1 MINVD
6 KILSELTREE
16 KVCLLS
22 GHKSWFTNKVSRV
35 GLSPIMLTDGPHGLR
50 KKRMDDKQ
58 AGLGQTEPS
67 TCFPAACTSGSTW
80 NKDLLYKMG
89 VAMGEE
95 CRYYDVNLILGP
107 AVNIKRNPFCGRNF
121 EYFSEDPHIAGQLG
135 ARLTRG
141 IEDMGVGTS
150 VKHFACNNN
159 EANRYFGDS
168 IVDERAYREIYLK
181 AFEPI
186 IKEGRPQTVMCAYNK
201 VNGVYASENRR
212 LLTEILRD
220 DWGFEGLVMSDWG
233 AVNDRIEGLKAGLD
247 LEMPGDVSYNRQVI
261 LDALNDGSLDDETLD
276 RAVRRVLNMIYNTT
290 VSAGKLPDKFND
302 HSELAKAISTEGAV
316 LLKNEGKIL
325 PLDNT
330 AQYLVV
336 GEMFNKM
343 RYQGAGSSLIRPYK
357 LTSPKDAFDANGI
370 RYEYCKG
377 YDLNSFEA
385 DGELVSRATER
396 AASYDTILFF
406 GGLSE
411 DAESEG
417 FDRETLSLPKN
428 QLELLLEL
436 AKSGKKIVFVMYGG
450 RPVDMSF
457 DRSVDAILNM
467 YLPGQ
472 SGGEATHDL
481 LFGKANPSG
490 RLVETWPVSYDDVP
504 FGEEFTLTTNDRYKE
519 SIFVGYRYYTS
530 FDMPVKY
537 PFGYGLSY
545 TDFAYSNMTAEVS
558 DNTVHVE
565 VDVENIGD
573 RDGATVLE
581 IFVNAPKSEVIKPL
595 RELRGFDKVYL
606 SAGEKKR
613 VSVDIPVDSL
623 RYYIDGDWRLEGG
636 EYTFELCLDANTP
649 IISAKAHIDSP
660 EQVRENDIYIQLY
673 GSDYK
678 RFLSITDEEFD
689 RLIGREIASPEVTR
703 PYDLNTPMR
712 SYRTVGGRMLFG
724 MLNFAFKTAYN
735 MENLGNNTPDKE
747 TRVKNA
753 YFTWRTINSK
763 SLRSICYCSEG
774 RLSHQLAVF
783 LLDIANNH
791 PIRAIGRLFKPE
803 KNINLPE

>member
-50 KKRMDDKQ
+50 KKQMDDKQ

-233 AVNDRIEGLKAGLD
+233 AVNDRVEGLKAGLD

-290 VSAGKLPDKFND
+290 VSAGKLPDKFNE
-302 HSELAKAISTEGAV
+302 HSELAKTISTEGAV
-316 LLKNEGKIL
+316 LLKNEGNTL

-336 GEMFNKM
+336 GEMFEKM

-357 LTSPKDAFDANGI
+357 LTTPKDAFDANP
-370 RYEYCKG
+370 
-377 YDLNSFEA
+377 
-385 DGELVSRATER
+385 ELT
-396 AASYDTILFF
+396 
-406 GGLSE
+406 
-411 DAESEG
+411 
-417 FDRETLSLPKN
+417 N
-428 QLELLLEL
+428 LLLDPYFTQ
-436 AKSGKKIVFVMYGG
+436 KIA
-450 RPVDMSF
+450 D
-457 DRSVDAILNM
+457 L
-467 YLPGQ
+467 LPGWRKVVAQ
-472 SGGEATHDL
+472 GALNGMPTPAFSSAL
-481 LFGKANPSG
+481 AY
-490 RLVETWPVSYDDVP
+490 YD
-504 FGEEFTLTTNDRYKE
+504 
-519 SIFVGYRYYTS
+519 GYR
-530 FDMPVKY
+530 
-537 PFGYGLSY
+537 
-545 TDFAYSNMTAEVS
+545 
-558 DNTVHVE
+558 
-565 VDVENIGD
+565 
-573 RDGATVLE
+573 
-581 IFVNAPKSEVIKPL
+581 
-595 RELRGFDKVYL
+595 
-606 SAGEKKR
+606 
-613 VSVDIPVDSL
+613 
-623 RYYIDGDWRLEGG
+623 
-636 EYTFELCLDANTP
+636 C
-649 IISAKAHIDSP
+649 
-660 EQVRENDIYIQLY
+660 
-673 GSDYK
+673 
-678 RFLSITDEEFD
+678 D
-689 RLIGREIASPEVTR
+689 RLPANLLQAQRDYFGAHTYERIDADRGQFFHT
-703 PYDLNTPMR
+703 NWTGH
-712 SYRTVGGRMLFG
+712 GGD
-724 MLNFAFKTAYN
+724 TAATQY
-735 MENLGNNTPDKE
+735 
-747 TRVKNA
+747 V
-753 YFTWRTINSK
+753 
-763 SLRSICYCSEG
+763 
-774 RLSHQLAVF
+774 V
-783 LLDIANNH
+783 
-791 PIRAIGRLFKPE
+791 
-803 KNINLPE
+803 

>member
-35 GLSPIMLTDGPHGLR
+35 ELSPIMLTDGPHGLR
-50 KKRMDDKQ
+50 KKQMDDKQ

-186 IKEGRPQTVMCAYNK
+186 IKEGKPQTVMCAYNK
-201 VNGVYASENRR
+201 VNGVYASENRQ

-233 AVNDRIEGLKAGLD
+233 AVNDRVEGLKAGLD

-290 VSAGKLPDKFND
+290 VSAGKLPDKFNE

-316 LLKNEGKIL
+316 LLKNEGNTL
-325 PLDNT
+325 PLDNA

-336 GEMFNKM
+336 GEMFEKM

-385 DGELVSRATER
+385 DGELVSRATDR
-396 AASYDTILFF
+396 AVSYDTILFF

-428 QLELLLEL
+428 QLELLYEL
-436 AKSGKKIVFVMYGG
+436 VKSGKKIVFVMYGG
-450 RPVDMSF
+450 SPVDMSF
-457 DRSVDAILNM
+457 D
-467 YLPGQ
+467 
-472 SGGEATHDL
+472 
-481 LFGKANPSG
+481 
-490 RLVETWPVSYDDVP
+490 
-504 FGEEFTLTTNDRYKE
+504 
-519 SIFVGYRYYTS
+519 
-530 FDMPVKY
+530 
-537 PFGYGLSY
+537 
-545 TDFAYSNMTAEVS
+545 
-558 DNTVHVE
+558 DNT
-565 VDVENIGD
+565 
-573 RDGATVLE
+573 
-581 IFVNAPKSEVIKPL
+581 
-595 RELRGFDKVYL
+595 
-606 SAGEKKR
+606 
-613 VSVDIPVDSL
+613 
-623 RYYIDGDWRLEGG
+623 
-636 EYTFELCLDANTP
+636 
-649 IISAKAHIDSP
+649 
-660 EQVRENDIYIQLY
+660 
-673 GSDYK
+673 
-678 RFLSITDEEFD
+678 
-689 RLIGREIASPEVTR
+689 
-703 PYDLNTPMR
+703 
-712 SYRTVGGRMLFG
+712 
-724 MLNFAFKTAYN
+724 
-735 MENLGNNTPDKE
+735 
-747 TRVKNA
+747 
-753 YFTWRTINSK
+753 
-763 SLRSICYCSEG
+763 
-774 RLSHQLAVF
+774 
-783 LLDIANNH
+783 
-791 PIRAIGRLFKPE
+791 
-803 KNINLPE
+803 